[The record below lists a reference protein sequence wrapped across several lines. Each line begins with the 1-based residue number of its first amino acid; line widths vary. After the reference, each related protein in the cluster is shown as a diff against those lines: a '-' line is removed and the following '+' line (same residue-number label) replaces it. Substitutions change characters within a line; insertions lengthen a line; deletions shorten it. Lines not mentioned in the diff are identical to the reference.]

1 MNLCVPKNQV
11 QFRSLPKRG
20 SVEGGNLNSHGA
32 FSIGQSVNDSGRSP
46 SYLVSDLVGHFLLKT
61 ANFQH
66 PTLFSW
72 SLPFKKGY
80 YSPVEG
86 ILDSFQK
93 KERVEAY
100 IQQNWAIF
108 SIIVIMFYPCGNGF
122 KGQAIAI
129 RDGCDFFAIALLIPS
144 SWDKARSK
152 LMVQLMVR

>member
-1 MNLCVPKNQV
+1 M
-11 QFRSLPKRG
+11 
-20 SVEGGNLNSHGA
+20 EGGNLNSHGA

-61 ANFQH
+61 ANFKH

-93 KERVEAY
+93 KERVEEPEWKRWTMCVLPERKKQSKRERKLQKELFTRRGAY
-100 IQQNWAIF
+100 SVSPI
-108 SIIVIMFYPCGNGF
+108 S
-122 KGQAIAI
+122 AI
-129 RDGCDFFAIALLIPS
+129 RAIETSSGFCYECLLYY
-144 SWDKARSK
+144 
-152 LMVQLMVR
+152 V